1 MFNKKRKP
9 LKSPKLK
16 MSKLKEESW
25 GTIIVSNDQ
34 EIDHWVEP
42 MPAGTESCP
51 YWYSMRLFK
60 GTETSPGIN
69 KKPEYWLGI
78 CNVAL
83 LPILPIPFISDEIV
97 IKLGETDEVF
107 RKIQEQT
114 NHPAH
119 TIMGNPGKY
128 AHKIINKATVKFKN
142 SDINYNNDAI
152 WSVY

>member
-1 MFNKKRKP
+1 MARHF
-9 LKSPKLK
+9 KSPNLK
-16 MSKLKEESW
+16 MKQLKEKSW
-25 GTIIVSNDQ
+25 GTIIVSNDK
-34 EIDHWVEP
+34 EIDHWIEV
-42 MPAGTESCP
+42 MPAGTQSCP

-60 GTETSPGIN
+60 GTETSPATG

-78 CNVAL
+78 CNVFL
-83 LPILPIPFISDEIV
+83 MPVLPIPIISDEII

-107 RKIQEQT
+107 RQVQKKT

-119 TIMGNPGKY
+119 TIMTNKNKY

-142 SDINYNNDAI
+142 SDITYNNDAI